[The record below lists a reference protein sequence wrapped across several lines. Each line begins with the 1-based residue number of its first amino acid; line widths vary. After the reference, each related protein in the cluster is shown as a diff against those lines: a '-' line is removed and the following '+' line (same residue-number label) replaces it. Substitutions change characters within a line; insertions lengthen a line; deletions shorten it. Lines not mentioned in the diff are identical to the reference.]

1 MMRYSSQFGKLK
13 SGLAAG
19 LGVSAAAQGAQMGA
33 ISERP
38 NIVLM
43 VSDDHG
49 IEALGCYGN
58 PVIRTPHLDKL
69 AADGTRFTRA
79 FCTAASCS
87 PSRAAILTGLQSHTS
102 GTYGLTHSIHHFSC
116 LDNVKT
122 LPAFLLEAGYR
133 TGRIGKEHYAPR
145 SLFPFQFGPDEMIY
159 GHDDVRMSQ
168 DCRAFIEQEEPFFL
182 YWCSR
187 NPHRDGRA
195 LESHPCKPNRF
206 GNPDTNFPGDQENSY
221 SDDEVIV
228 PPFLSDTP
236 EARAELA
243 QYYQSISRLDRGIGR
258 LTDLLK
264 AAGKYDNTLII
275 YLSDNGSAFPGSK
288 TTLYDPGMRLP
299 CIVKRPAEKHPGTV
313 NDGLISWVDIT
324 PTILDF
330 AGIPVAPDAFH
341 GKSFRPLVGTAASN
355 GWREEIFAS
364 HAFHEVINYYPM
376 RVIRTQKYKF
386 IWNIAYPLTYPFSSD
401 LWKSAVWSAVRRD
414 RPQYFGA
421 RKVEDYLHRPQFE
434 LYDLE
439 TDPNEAVN
447 LAGNPEYKAIVENF
461 CDKLKAFQQQTSD
474 PWRSKWQY
482 E

>member
-1 MMRYSSQFGKLK
+1 MQRGKQWRK
-13 SGLAAG
+13 TTSGLAAW
-19 LGVSAAAQGAQMGA
+19 LGICAAAQGAQMST

-58 PVIRTPHLDKL
+58 PVIKTPNLDAL
-69 AADGTRFTRA
+69 AADGTRFARA

-87 PSRAAILTGLQSHTS
+87 PSRAAILTGLQSHAN
-102 GTYGLTHSIHHFSC
+102 GTYGLTHRYHHFSC
-116 LDNVKT
+116 LDDVKT

-145 SLFPFQFGPDEMIY
+145 ELFPFQFSPDEAIF
-159 GHDDVRMSQ
+159 GHDDVAMSEA
-168 DCRAFIEQEEPFFL
+168 CRPFIEQNGPFFL

-187 NPHRDGRA
+187 NPHRGGGA
-195 LESHPCKPNRF
+195 LESHPCRPDRF
-206 GNPDTNFPGDQENSY
+206 GNPEKPFSGDRETAY
-221 SDDEVIV
+221 SEDEVIV

-258 LTDLLK
+258 LIDLLK
-264 AAGKYDNTLII
+264 AAGKYDNTLIL

-288 TTLYDPGMRLP
+288 TTLYEPGMHLP
-299 CIVKRPAEKHPGTV
+299 CIVKDPSGEMKAVV
-313 NDGLISWVDIT
+313 NDGMVSWVDIT

-330 AGIPVAPDAFH
+330 AGVAAEKSSFH
-341 GKSFRPLVGTAASN
+341 GKSFRKLVGTDLSDN
-355 GWREEIFAS
+355 WRNEIFAS
-364 HAFHEVINYYPM
+364 HSFHEITNYYPM
-376 RVIRTQKYKF
+376 RVIRSGKYKF
-386 IWNIAYPLTYPFSSD
+386 IWNIAYQLPYPFASD
-401 LWKSAVWSAVRRD
+401 LWASAAWSVVRRTK
-414 RPQYFGA
+414 PEYFGQ
-421 RKVEDYLHRPQFE
+421 RKTEDYLHRPQFE

-439 TDPNEAVN
+439 TDPNEVNN
-447 LAGNPEYKAIVENF
+447 LAEHPQYADRVKEYGE
-461 CDKLKAFQQQTSD
+461 KLKRFQQETND
-474 PWRSKWQY
+474 PWLHKWEY